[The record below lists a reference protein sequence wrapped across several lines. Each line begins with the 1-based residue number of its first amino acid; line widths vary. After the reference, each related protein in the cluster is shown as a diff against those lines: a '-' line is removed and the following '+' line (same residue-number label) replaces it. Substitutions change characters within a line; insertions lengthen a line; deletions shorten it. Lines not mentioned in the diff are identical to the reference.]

1 LQKVLG
7 IRAGDGDERAVFQQG
22 KGHGEDKSLILQNG
36 WPLRKPLTLPP
47 QESMAMTYD
56 LILTGGTVVNHDGE
70 GARDIG
76 VKNER
81 IAAIGDLRQ
90 ASAGETIDCRGLH
103 ILPGVIDSQVHFR
116 EPGLEH
122 KEDLETG
129 SRAAV
134 LGGVTA
140 VFEMPNTNPLTTSEA
155 TLADKVRRGSG
166 RMHCDFAFWV
176 GGTRDN
182 ARDVGELERLPGAAG
197 IKVFMGSSTGDLLVE
212 DDEGVASVLRNTRRR
227 AAFHSE
233 DEFRLRERLGE
244 RIEGDPSSHPVWR
257 DEIAALRCTERLVRI
272 ARNVRARIHVLH
284 ISTAEE
290 ISFLQQHKDV
300 ATCEATPH
308 HLTLSADDYLRL
320 GTLIQMN
327 PPVRASR
334 HRDGVWHGIA
344 QGIVDVLGSDHAP
357 HTLAEKAKPY
367 PASPSGMTGVQTLV
381 PVMLDHVNAGRLT
394 LQRFV
399 DLSSHGPQR
408 IFGIARKG
416 RIAAGYDADFTVVDM
431 KRRETITNAQAGSK
445 AGWTPYDGKEV
456 TGWPVG
462 TVIRGRRI
470 MWEGEIVTPGQGRA
484 VEFSEALP
492 G

>member
-1 LQKVLG
+1 
-7 IRAGDGDERAVFQQG
+7 
-22 KGHGEDKSLILQNG
+22 
-36 WPLRKPLTLPP
+36 
-47 QESMAMTYD
+47 MAPIYD
-56 LILTGGTVVNHDGE
+56 LILTGGTVVNHDGQ
-70 GARDIG
+70 GFRDVGING
-76 VKNER
+76 GR
-81 IAAIGDLRQ
+81 IAAIGDLRE

-103 ILPGVIDSQVHFR
+103 ILPGVVDSQVHFR

-155 TLADKVRRGSG
+155 TLADKVRRATG

-182 ARDVGELERLPGAAG
+182 AKDAGDLERLPGAAG

-212 DDEGVASVLRNTRRR
+212 DDEGVASILRNTRRR

-244 RIEGDPSSHPVWR
+244 RIAGDPSSHPVWR

-272 ARNVRARIHVLH
+272 ARQARARIHVLH

-290 ISFLQQHKDV
+290 IGFLEQHKDV

-308 HLTLSADDYLRL
+308 HLTLSADDYAQL

-327 PPVRASR
+327 PPVRATR
-334 HRDGVWHGIA
+334 QRDGVWHGVA

-381 PVMLDHVNAGRLT
+381 PIMLDHVNAGRLT

-399 DLSSHGPQR
+399 DLTSHGPQR

-416 RIAAGYDADFTVVDM
+416 RIAAGYDADLTIVDL
-431 KRRETITNAQAGSK
+431 KRRETIANAQQGSK
-445 AGWTPYDGKEV
+445 AGWTPYDGRQV

-462 TVIRGRRI
+462 TIVRGRRV

-484 VEFSEALP
+484 VEFSEALA